1 MYAFFNRHAQAPF
14 DEERISGRCYAG
26 EWFEIAEGDQDR
38 MFEILPPLFYRGDLF
53 AMREFIAARVTSVF
67 FALHIAGR
75 GRWFHGY
82 CDLSDRQSIDWMRT
96 AIVER
101 ESRADRTMTR
111 REKLDH
117 IWSTTT
123 NDFRAYADGRF
134 PADFRRRQIVLVYCA
149 DQGKV
154 WKLLDDLDDAEI
166 AAKLPVQLR
175 YAPQPAVA

>member
-1 MYAFFNRHAQAPF
+1 
-14 DEERISGRCYAG
+14 
-26 EWFEIAEGDQDR
+26 
-38 MFEILPPLFYRGDLF
+38 
-53 AMREFIAARVTSVF
+53 
-67 FALHIAGR
+67 
-75 GRWFHGY
+75 
-82 CDLSDRQSIDWMRT
+82 
-96 AIVER
+96 
-101 ESRADRTMTR
+101 MTR

-117 IWSTTT
+117 IWSTAT

-134 PADFRRRQIVLVYCA
+134 PADFRRRQIVLVYCS